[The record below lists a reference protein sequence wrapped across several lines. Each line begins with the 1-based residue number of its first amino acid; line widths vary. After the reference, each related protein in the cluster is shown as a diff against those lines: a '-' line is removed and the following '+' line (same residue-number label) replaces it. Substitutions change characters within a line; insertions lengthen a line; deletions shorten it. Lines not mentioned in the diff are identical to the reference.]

1 MKGVFLLVIIY
12 AFREERMR
20 ENKTIVKG
28 NEGIG
33 GLENKKIFL
42 LILNKDFNLKINLAN
57 KNLLFNDLLDI
68 LFFPLKEKSIL
79 IVI

>member
-1 MKGVFLLVIIY
+1 MR
-12 AFREERMR
+12 AFGSIED
-20 ENKTIVKG
+20 
-28 NEGIG
+28 
-33 GLENKKIFL
+33 KKIFL